1 MFRVTLNG
9 PTNSG
14 VAQNGYVN
22 GIAYMFSL
30 YLKLFFLATQN
41 LKKLIYFDLQYGLS
55 FTDGMANCK
64 EIVSLDLF
72 TLFLYHK

>member
-1 MFRVTLNG
+1 
-9 PTNSG
+9 
-14 VAQNGYVN
+14 
-22 GIAYMFSL
+22 MFSL